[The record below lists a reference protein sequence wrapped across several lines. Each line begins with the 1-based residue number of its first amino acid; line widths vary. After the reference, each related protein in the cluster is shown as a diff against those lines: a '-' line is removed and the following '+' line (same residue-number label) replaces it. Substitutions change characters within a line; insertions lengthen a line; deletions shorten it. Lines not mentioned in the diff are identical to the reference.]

1 MKTSILKEEKSDERI
16 SKQNIEDTNDMECG
30 AVYGSETWTMRKD
43 DIKKTWGFWNVDLE
57 KNGESQLD
65 RTKDKNAEILETIG
79 EERFL
84 LRTIKTR

>member
-43 DIKKTWGFWNVDLE
+43 DIKRLEAFEMSTWRRMAKV
-57 KNGESQLD
+57 S
-65 RTKDKNAEILETIG
+65 
-79 EERFL
+79 
-84 LRTIKTR
+84 